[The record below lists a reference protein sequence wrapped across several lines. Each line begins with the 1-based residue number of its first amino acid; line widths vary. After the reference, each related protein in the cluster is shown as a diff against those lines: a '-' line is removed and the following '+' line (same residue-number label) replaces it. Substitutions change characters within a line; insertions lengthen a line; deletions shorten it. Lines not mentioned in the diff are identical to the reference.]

1 MGTSIALR
9 IADVP
14 VSRSTRTVRAWR
26 ARAREKLMAKVV
38 LPTPPLPDEIGMMRL
53 MATGRIR
60 VYRAETFCVRR
71 SLRGMNAQRRLSLVA
86 IESVQSMQIQL
97 FRKLSLFA
105 ELDDRELASVA
116 AVAKTR
122 RYAKDD
128 VVFHADE
135 SGDGFCLI
143 REGQV
148 KVTMIS
154 PEGKEIILSILG
166 PGDFFGEMALLDD
179 EPRSAT
185 VVATEA
191 LDLITIWRSDF
202 LQILAENF
210 DITRKVL
217 AEISQRLRTA
227 SNRIESLAT
236 MDVYGRLARFFLD
249 LAKDQGKVLDNGYVA
264 VTRPTHQAIANMI
277 GTSRE
282 TVSRLIHDLMRQ
294 NLLISEGKT
303 IYLKKT
309 ALDQFREEA

>member
-1 MGTSIALR
+1 MH
-9 IADVP
+9 
-14 VSRSTRTVRAWR
+14 
-26 ARAREKLMAKVV
+26 
-38 LPTPPLPDEIGMMRL
+38 PT
-53 MATGRIR
+53 
-60 VYRAETFCVRR
+60 F
-71 SLRGMNAQRRLSLVA
+71 
-86 IESVQSMQIQL
+86 
-97 FRKLSLFA
+97 FRKFALFA
-105 ELDDRELASVA
+105 ELDERELSSIA

-128 VVFHADE
+128 TVFHADE
-135 SGDGFCLI
+135 SGDIFCLI
-143 REGQV
+143 REGRV

-154 PEGKEIILSILG
+154 PEGKEIILSLLG

-185 VVATEA
+185 VVATES
-191 LDLITIWRSDF
+191 LELVTIWRSDF
-202 LQILAENF
+202 LQILSENF
-210 DITRKVL
+210 SITKKVL
-217 AEISQRLRTA
+217 AELSRRLRSA

-249 LAKDQGKVLDNGYVA
+249 QARTNGKVLDSGYVA

-294 NLLISEGKT
+294 GLLLSEGKT

-309 ALDQFREEA
+309 ALDQFREEAS

>member
-1 MGTSIALR
+1 MQ
-9 IADVP
+9 
-14 VSRSTRTVRAWR
+14 
-26 ARAREKLMAKVV
+26 
-38 LPTPPLPDEIGMMRL
+38 
-53 MATGRIR
+53 AT
-60 VYRAETFCVRR
+60 F
-71 SLRGMNAQRRLSLVA
+71 
-86 IESVQSMQIQL
+86 
-97 FRKLSLFA
+97 FKKFPLFA
-105 ELDDRELASVA
+105 DLDERELSAIA
-116 AVAKTR
+116 TVAKTR

-135 SGDGFCLI
+135 SGDIFCLI

-148 KVTMIS
+148 KITMIS
-154 PEGKEIILSILG
+154 PEGKEIILSLLG

-185 VVATEA
+185 VVATEP
-191 LDLITIWRSDF
+191 LELVTIWRSDF

-210 DITRKVL
+210 DITKKVL
-217 AEISQRLRTA
+217 AEISRRLRSA

-294 NLLISEGKT
+294 NLLLSEGKT
-303 IYLKKT
+303 IYLRKT
-309 ALDQFREEA
+309 ALDQFRAEV

>member
-1 MGTSIALR
+1 
-9 IADVP
+9 
-14 VSRSTRTVRAWR
+14 
-26 ARAREKLMAKVV
+26 
-38 LPTPPLPDEIGMMRL
+38 
-53 MATGRIR
+53 
-60 VYRAETFCVRR
+60 
-71 SLRGMNAQRRLSLVA
+71 
-86 IESVQSMQIQL
+86 MQAAF
-97 FRKLSLFA
+97 FRKFPLFA
-105 ELDDRELASVA
+105 DLDDRELSAIA

-135 SGDGFCLI
+135 SGDVFCLI

-148 KVTMIS
+148 KITMIS

-185 VVATEA
+185 VVATEP

-202 LQILAENF
+202 LQILSENF
-210 DITRKVL
+210 DITKKVL
-217 AEISQRLRTA
+217 AEISRRLRTA

-249 LAKDQGKVLDNGYVA
+249 LARDQGKVLDNGYVA

-294 NLLISEGKT
+294 NLLLSEGKT
-303 IYLKKT
+303 IYLRKT
-309 ALDQFREEA
+309 ALDQFRAEV